1 MHFTFIY
8 SYKSTGSSTKLDL
21 KMMLCNDSSPLQKKY
36 NKICLRTLQNNLVIR
51 LFQCNALHLKLDL
64 RCKFQL
70 SIVPWNNLIRVVV
83 MRYDTIKII
92 KTQIHGQVNCL
103 I

>member
-1 MHFTFIY
+1 MTHHL
-8 SYKSTGSSTKLDL
+8 YKK
-21 KMMLCNDSSPLQKKY
+21 N

-92 KTQIHGQVNCL
+92 KTQIHGQVNNFFFVQDKKNYL
-103 I
+103 LVLPYMMQFRIEFYIIW